1 MHCASSAPIL
11 PIVRLYCLM
20 SAAHQFGRAS
30 PRARFFIGRKRRGH
44 ISRDPHFCGRWETRA
59 FGIFRLKARIAMARG
74 STCQPLARPLTFG
87 RRSGRLDRALS
98 NIVAALTIG
107 VGMRGTCLR
116 IGHCRL
122 GRITKEV
129 TMRITS
135 VAAIALV
142 LVTSGALAQNP
153 PADDVPNNKAINSKN
168 ENNPGAPVAGANS
181 FTEGQAKSRI
191 ESKGFSNVS
200 GLKKDD
206 KGVWRGTAMRDGK
219 SVDVSLDFEGNVVAR

>member
-1 MHCASSAPIL
+1 MRCASSAPIL

-59 FGIFRLKARIAMARG
+59 FGIFGLKADRNGPWINL
-74 STCQPLARPLTFG
+74 STLARPLTFG

-98 NIVAALTIG
+98 NVVAALTIG

-129 TMRITS
+129 TMRTTS

-153 PADDVPNNKAINSKN
+153 PANDGPNNKAVNSKSG
-168 ENNPGAPVAGANS
+168 NNPGAPVAGANS
-181 FTEGQAKSRI
+181 FTEGQARSRL
-191 ESKGFSNVS
+191 ESKGYTNVS

-206 KGVWRGTAMRDGK
+206 KGVWRGTAMSNGK
-219 SVDVSLDFEGNVVAR
+219 SVDVSLDFEGNVVAK